1 MAKTIILGKIP
12 YRVIKRRPYS
22 ITAQPIDTEY
32 PHITILRRSVADPQ
46 RSEWKDQWGVSRDNG
61 RVTWYRQLSDDIFE
75 KL

>member
-12 YRVIKRRPYS
+12 YRVLKRHRHS

-32 PHITILRRSVADPQ
+32 PHITLLRRSVADPR
-46 RSEWKDQWGVSRDNG
+46 RSEWQDQWGVSRGNG
-61 RVTWYRQLSDDIFE
+61 GVTWYRQLSDYIFE